1 MESWLDM
8 NEAIMFG
15 ILHVADQIVT
25 DLLKQHLYL
34 IFGHLTIELCKVGE
48 HLTYTTSLG
57 VASYDTFFRYNKET
71 YLRPEIRTFISIEMK
86 RPL

>member
-1 MESWLDM
+1 
-8 NEAIMFG
+8 MFG

-71 YLRPEIRTFISIEMK
+71 YLRPEICNLLVFHFYRNGKTSVKQE
-86 RPL
+86 